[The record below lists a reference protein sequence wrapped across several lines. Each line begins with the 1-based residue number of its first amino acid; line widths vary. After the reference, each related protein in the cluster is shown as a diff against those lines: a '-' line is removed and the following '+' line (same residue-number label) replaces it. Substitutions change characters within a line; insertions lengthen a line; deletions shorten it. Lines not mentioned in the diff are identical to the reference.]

1 MLDEEDRTRVF
12 RSGELKLSVLIA
24 FDHLGLLEPTIAVAL
39 KDPDF
44 RALAATRDG
53 VIQSLRTE
61 LSRRM
66 TQGDIVFVDV
76 PQLGVSSFGGIFRD
90 DPDLDEIRDEAYR
103 QRDAERPE

>member
-1 MLDEEDRTRVF
+1 MTLPFVIEQQNGSFSAT
-12 RSGELKLSVLIA
+12 L
-24 FDHLGLLEPTIAVAL
+24 LGY
-39 KDPDF
+39 PDF

-90 DPDLDEIRDEAYR
+90 DPDLDEICDEAYR